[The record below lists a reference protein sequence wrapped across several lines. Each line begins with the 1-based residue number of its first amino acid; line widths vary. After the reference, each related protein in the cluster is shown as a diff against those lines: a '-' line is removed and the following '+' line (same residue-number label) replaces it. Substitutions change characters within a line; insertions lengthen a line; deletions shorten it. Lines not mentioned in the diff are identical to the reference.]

1 VSVRD
6 LEYPVR
12 GSRPS
17 AGPVREYVKAK
28 IVANLRRHDQTIPI
42 IAASR
47 GTNRAV
53 VDAIL
58 RLALFAYMPKLVD
71 RLPSSA

>member
-1 VSVRD
+1 
-6 LEYPVR
+6 
-12 GSRPS
+12 
-17 AGPVREYVKAK
+17 
-28 IVANLRRHDQTIPI
+28 VANLRRHDQTIPI